1 MRKILRL
8 LISWLFLFLCAF
20 LVSGK
25 ESASNVYHAHEN
37 SGMKI
42 ALTFDDGPHPYL
54 TPKILDVLKKYKVH
68 ATFFLVG
75 ENVKNYPDLAERI
88 LKEGHEI
95 GNHTYTHGRVSER
108 SFFEMRK
115 EIELCESAIYEQTD
129 YKTKIFRP
137 PEGFLD
143 DKIRAIS
150 KEMDYSVILWNIDTK
165 DWAHATPQAIC
176 QNITEHISPGSIILM
191 HDYIS
196 FDSPTPEALELFLP
210 ILLERGYQFSV
221 VSDLI
226 GSY

>member
-1 MRKILRL
+1 MKKFFRF
-8 LISWLFLFLCAF
+8 LIPWSVLFLCAF

-25 ESASNVYHAHEN
+25 EHASNVYHAHEN

-54 TPKILDVLKKYKVH
+54 TPKILDILKKYKVH

-115 EIELCESAIYEQTD
+115 EIELCESSIYEQTD

-165 DWAHATPQAIC
+165 DWAHESPAAIC
-176 QNITEHISPGSIILM
+176 RNITDHISPGSIILM

>member
-1 MRKILRL
+1 MRKILRW
-8 LISWLFLFLCAF
+8 LIPWLFLFLFAF
-20 LVSGK
+20 LISGK

>member
-1 MRKILRL
+1 MKKFFHF
-8 LISWLFLFLCAF
+8 LIPWSVLFLCAF

-25 ESASNVYHAHEN
+25 EHASNVYHAHEN

-54 TPKILDVLKKYKVH
+54 TPKILDILKKYKVH

-75 ENVKNYPDLAERI
+75 ENVKNYPNLAERI

-115 EIELCESAIYEQTD
+115 EIELCESSIYEQTD

-143 DKIRAIS
+143 DKIRALS

-165 DWAHATPQAIC
+165 DWAHESPAAIC
-176 QNITEHISPGSIILM
+176 RNITDHISPGSIILM

>member
-1 MRKILRL
+1 MKRTFHLFSLGLIVL
-8 LISWLFLFLCAF
+8 LCTF
-20 LVSGK
+20 LVSG
-25 ESASNVYHAHEN
+25 EEHASNVYHAHEN

-54 TPKILDVLKKYKVH
+54 TPRILDVLQKYKVH

-75 ENVKNYPDLAERI
+75 ENVRNYPDLAERI

-108 SFFEMRK
+108 SFFEMKK
-115 EIELCESAIYEQTD
+115 EFELCESAIYEQTD
-129 YKTKIFRP
+129 YKTKLLRP

-143 DKIRAIS
+143 SKIKAIS
-150 KEMDYSVILWNIDTK
+150 KEMDYNVILWNIDTK
-165 DWAHATPQAIC
+165 DWAHASPATIC
-176 QNITEHISPGSIILM
+176 ENVTEHISPGSIILM

-210 ILLERGYQFSV
+210 ILLERGYQFAV